1 MDVIISK
8 HIYTKL
14 NAINQPAKLKATKE
28 YDHAKLVN

>member
-28 YDHAKLVN
+28 NNYTKLVN